1 MIILHLTKLDVNK
14 WFMFKNEKERIMM
27 NFNFNNPTNLFF
39 GSGKLNEL
47 GSLPMPGKKAMV
59 LISNGKSTKA
69 TGYLDRTLEQLKK
82 AGIETA
88 VFDKIM
94 ENPVKEVIMEGAA
107 FARDNACDFIV
118 ALGGGAVIDSSAA
131 IAAMATN
138 DGDLWDYVFGGTGK
152 GKTLANKGLPI
163 VAIATTSG
171 TGSEMNGFGV
181 ISNLETNEKIG
192 FGAPD
197 LTPVLA
203 VVDPELMTT
212 VPAKYT
218 AYQGFDALFHNTEV
232 MISRGVNILSE
243 TIALSAIESIAT
255 YLPRAVKDGNDLEA
269 REHVAYGSTMAG
281 ITMQLTSTT
290 AQHSMEHSMSAYH
303 HNLPHG
309 AGLIM
314 ISKAFAEFFI
324 EKHVCDG
331 QFIKMA
337 RAMGIADAAKPE
349 DFITA
354 LVKLQEE
361 CGVADLKMS
370 SYGFTPDEFMTLAK
384 GARSMQG
391 GLFDANPCEM
401 TDEDCAGIFE
411 KSYR

>member
-1 MIILHLTKLDVNK
+1 
-14 WFMFKNEKERIMM
+14 M
-27 NFNFNNPTNLFF
+27 NMSFNFSNPTNLIF
-39 GSGKLNEL
+39 GAGKLDTL
-47 GSLPMPGKKAMV
+47 GEQKLPGKKALL

-69 TGYLDRTLEQLKK
+69 NGYLDRTTAQLEK
-82 AGIETA
+82 AGVDYVIYA
-88 VFDKIM
+88 GIM
-94 ENPVKEVIMEGAA
+94 ENPVKEAIMEGASV
-107 FARDNACDFIV
+107 ARENNCDFIV
-118 ALGGGAVIDSSAA
+118 ALGGGAVLDSSAA
-131 IAAMATN
+131 ISAMATN
-138 DGDLWDYVFGGTGK
+138 SGDLWDYVFGGTGK
-152 GKTLANKGLPI
+152 CQPLKNPGLPI

-181 ISNLETNEKIG
+181 ISNLETKEKIG
-192 FGAPD
+192 FGDPG

-203 VVDPELMTT
+203 IVDPELMTT

-232 MISRGVNILSE
+232 MISKGINIMSE
-243 TIALSAIESIAT
+243 TIALSAIESIAK
-255 YLPRAVKDGNDLEA
+255 YLPVAVKDGKNLEA
-269 REHVAYGSTMAG
+269 REHVAYGSTVAG

-290 AQHSMEHSMSAYH
+290 TAHSMEHSMSAYH

-314 ISKAFAEFFI
+314 ISEAFYSFFV
-324 EKHVCDG
+324 ERHVCDE

-337 RAMGIADAAKPE
+337 KAMGIKDADKAE

-354 LVKLQEE
+354 LLKLQKD
-361 CGVADLKMS
+361 CGVDDLKMS
-370 SYGFTPDEFMTLAK
+370 DYGFTPEESMTLAK

-391 GLFDANPCEM
+391 GLYDANPCEL
-401 TDEDCAGIFE
+401 TDEDVAAMFD

>member
-1 MIILHLTKLDVNK
+1 MN
-14 WFMFKNEKERIMM
+14 M
-27 NFNFNNPTNLFF
+27 NFNFNNPTNLYF
-39 GSGKLNEL
+39 GAGSLNEL
-47 GSLPMPGKKAMV
+47 GKLSLPGKKAMV

-69 TGYLDRTLEQLKK
+69 NGYLDRTLEQLSI
-82 AGIETA
+82 AGVETA
-88 VFDKIM
+88 LFDKIM

-107 FARDNACDFIV
+107 FARQHKCDFIV
-118 ALGGGAVIDSSAA
+118 ALGGGAVIDSSSA
-131 IAAMATN
+131 ISAMATN

-152 GKTLANKGLPI
+152 GKPLTNKGLPV

-181 ISNLETNEKIG
+181 ISNLETKEKIG
-192 FGAPD
+192 FGGPE
-197 LTPVLA
+197 LTPVIA
-203 VVDPELMTT
+203 IVDPELMIT
-212 VPAKYT
+212 VPPKYT

-232 MISRGVNILSE
+232 MMSKGVNIMSE
-243 TIALSAIESIAT
+243 TIALSAIESICK
-255 YLPRAVKDGNDLEA
+255 YLPRAVKDGKDLEA
-269 REHVAYGSTMAG
+269 REYVAYGSTVAG

-324 EKHVCDG
+324 EKHACDG
-331 QFIKMA
+331 QFVKMA
-337 RAMGIADAAKPE
+337 RAMGMENADKPQ

-354 LVKLQEE
+354 LVKLQEA

-370 SYGFTPDEFMTLAK
+370 DYGFAPDEAMTLAK

-391 GLFDANPCEM
+391 GLFAANPCEM
-401 TDEDCAGIFE
+401 TDEDCAKIFE